1 MPDPSR
7 LIYPAMPSVLS
18 PIWPVYAEPLCAYLI
33 SPKSMDEIIAWASQ
47 QNISKPWITN
57 VLAWLSF
64 RGDAKYDDGSKC
76 WVQGSDYA

>member
-7 LIYPAMPSVLS
+7 LIYPAMPSILS
-18 PIWPVYAEPLCAYLI
+18 PIWPVYAEPLRTYLVL
-33 SPKSMDEIIAWASQ
+33 PKSMDEIIAWASQ

-64 RGDAKYDDGSKC
+64 RGDARYDDGSRC
-76 WVQGSDYA
+76 WMQGSDYA